1 MCSEK
6 NFFQYVQPFYFPAR
20 IVYEG
25 TFIQQ
30 KETEM
35 KLSAE
40 DAYVRF
46 ADNVFSAAFSVCRSK
61 ADSDDIVQDT
71 FIKYHFGDTEYE
83 SEEHIKAWL
92 LRTAVNK
99 AKDITRSFRWKNVVT
114 WEDYMDEL
122 QFEEPEDNR
131 LFEAVMQLP
140 EKYRIVIHLFYY
152 ENMGIAEI
160 SDMLRSREGT
170 VKSQLNRGRKLLKNM
185 LKEEWNND

>member
-1 MCSEK
+1 
-6 NFFQYVQPFYFPAR
+6 
-20 IVYEG
+20 
-25 TFIQQ
+25 
-30 KETEM
+30 M

-40 DAYVRF
+40 DAYARF
-46 ADNVFSAAFSVCRSK
+46 ADNVFSAAFSICRSK

-99 AKDITRSFRWKNVVT
+99 SKDITKSFRWKNVVA

-131 LFEAVMQLP
+131 LFEAVMQMP